1 MTSKEKGRIWQAA
14 NQWHATSLPEFVLM
28 PPGENTNSADVTNHG
43 HALRYLTSSSDL

>member
-28 PPGENTNSADVTNHG
+28 PPVENTNLADVTSQG
-43 HALRYLTSSSDL
+43 KPLRYLTSS